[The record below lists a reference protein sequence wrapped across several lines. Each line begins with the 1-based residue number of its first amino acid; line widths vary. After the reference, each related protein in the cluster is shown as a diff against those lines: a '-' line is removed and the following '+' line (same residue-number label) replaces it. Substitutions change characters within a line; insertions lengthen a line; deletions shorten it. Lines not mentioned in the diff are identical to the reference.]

1 MRATGGKILFQT
13 VAAAME
19 RAGIEYREDDS
30 AGMLVWFD
38 TLKDQDYFSNLK
50 PFQIVN
56 RIPQIN
62 MICRKAPFVRIIQ
75 RLQPVFPELFD
86 FLPQSFILPIN
97 NTQFCQAVNKHN
109 KKYIVK
115 PDNGSLGMGITIVN
129 PDMTWIPQMQLAV
142 AQEYVESKLIRNTK
156 FDMRVYVLV
165 SQINPLKIYVY
176 RDGIARFCSQPA
188 DADNMFS
195 QLTNTAVNKHNP
207 TADMSSITQR
217 ISHVFQELEAEGAD
231 IEALWKRID
240 RAVVL
245 TVIATHNFILKAA
258 HEQCPS
264 YGIPRCFQLLGFD
277 VLLDRDLKPYI
288 LEVNFRPSL
297 EFDTEDEKELKIEML
312 SSLMKIAAPFAD
324 LQSVVASR
332 VTQWNDKM
340 WGSFLQHNQELIE
353 TCKKSAVDAVRASKF
368 KRAFP
373 LKTPENAD
381 FERVLAAVKSL
392 SIEMASNYKIPKE
405 MEAPVIKRLHN
416 QCAVKPVIK
425 KPLPRRHKSP
435 QRPKVPLYCHPKA

>member
-1 MRATGGKILFQT
+1 MFQT
-13 VAAAME
+13 VSMAMQSAA
-19 RAGIEYREDDS
+19 IEYKEDDS

-38 TLKDQDYFSNLK
+38 TLKDQDYFSALK

-75 RLQPVFPELFD
+75 RLQPVFPGVFD
-86 FLPQSFILPIN
+86 FLPQSFILPLN
-97 NTQFCQAVNKHN
+97 NTQFCQAVNRHN

-129 PDMTWIPQMQLAV
+129 PEMTWIPQMQLAV
-142 AQEYVESKLIRNTK
+142 AQEYIESRLIRNTK

-176 RDGIARFCSQPA
+176 RDGIARFCSQTA

-195 QLTNTAVNKHNP
+195 QLTNTAVNRHNP
-207 TADMSSITQR
+207 SADMSSITQR
-217 ISHVFQELEAEGAD
+217 ISHVFSELEAEGAD
-231 IEALWKRID
+231 IDALWKRID
-240 RAVVL
+240 RAIVL
-245 TVIATHNFILKAA
+245 TVIAAHNFVLKAA

-297 EFDTEDEKELKIEML
+297 EFDTEDERELKVEML
-312 SSLMKIAAPFAD
+312 SSVMKIAAPFAN
-324 LQSVVASR
+324 LQSVVMTR
-332 VTQWNDKM
+332 VTQWNEKM
-340 WGSFLQHNQELIE
+340 WESFLQHNPQMLEAS
-353 TCKKSAVDAVRASKF
+353 KKAATQAVRESKF

-373 LKTPENAD
+373 LKTPENAE
-381 FERVLAAVKSL
+381 FERVLVAVKSM

-405 MEAPVIKRLHN
+405 MEAPVVKRLHN
-416 QCAVKPVIK
+416 QFGVKPVIK
-425 KPLPRRHKSP
+425 KPVPRRHRSP
-435 QRPKVPLYCHPKA
+435 HRPKVPLYCH